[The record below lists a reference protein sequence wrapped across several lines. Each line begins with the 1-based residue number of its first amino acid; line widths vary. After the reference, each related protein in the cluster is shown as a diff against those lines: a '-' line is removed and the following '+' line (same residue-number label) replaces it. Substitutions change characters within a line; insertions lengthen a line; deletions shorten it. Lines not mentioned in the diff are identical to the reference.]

1 MGVITA
7 TFGGVVR
14 DVLGDRVHIRQ
25 RRLLGHHITLLVPE
39 GIRSALGVGR
49 LETGGQVR
57 DLRQFGVQMFER
69 GLERCAVTP
78 VAGVLQIPFVSGPA
92 VSAVAATPF
101 GGTSRPV
108 SGLPA
113 FLPGLSL
120 LAVGLTGT
128 LAEVAYLLKTE
139 VEMCLALAHVHGF
152 DIRGR
157 RERQLAFLLASVG
170 TQEAAGRSVVSDLVR
185 AEEQAIWS
193 YGPRVVSRLILE
205 GFAVLA
211 LGSFWRG
218 ALKAV
223 PVLGVAVGSGLN
235 RALTSRVGKRAL
247 AQLQARR
254 AARQAAPALRPRPRR
269 AARRPATARRAP

>member
-1 MGVITA
+1 MA
-7 TFGGVVR
+7 SAPP
-14 DVLGDRVHIRQ
+14 RVDPSKGK
-25 RRLLGHHITLLVPE
+25 RLLAAVERLIADDQTL
-39 GIRSALGVGR
+39 
-49 LETGGQVR
+49 R
-57 DLRQFGVQMFER
+57 DLADACDARARARARRPLAAEVPTTRQELAAREIVRTFATR
-69 GLERCAVTP
+69 AA
-78 VAGVLQIPFVSGPA
+78 VAGA
-92 VSAVAATPF
+92 
-101 GGTSRPV
+101 V

-152 DIRGR
+152 DIRDR